1 MYMPQNKFALA
12 RYSVINAMLRRND
25 YVKTS
30 SLVKKCI
37 ESTGYKVSARTIQ
50 LDIEAMRYDPFLGYN
65 APISYNSRHKAYYYE
80 DRSYMLYPFTFS
92 PSELETLEEILK
104 VCPTCIRFECHD
116 TLCGITEKMKFH
128 IG

>member
-1 MYMPQNKFALA
+1 MPQNKFALA
-12 RYSVINAMLRRND
+12 RYSVIDAMLRRND

-30 SLVKKCI
+30 SIVKKCI

-92 PSELETLEEILK
+92 PRELETLEEILK
-104 VCPTCIRFECHD
+104 VCPTCTRFECHD
-116 TLCGITEKMKFH
+116 TLCCITEKIKFH

>member
-1 MYMPQNKFALA
+1 MPQNKFALA
-12 RYSVINAMLRRND
+12 RYSVIDAMLRRND

-30 SLVKKCI
+30 SIVKKCI

-80 DRSYMLYPFTFS
+80 DRSYMLYPFT
-92 PSELETLEEILK
+92 
-104 VCPTCIRFECHD
+104 CIRFECHD
-116 TLCGITEKMKFH
+116 TLCCITEKIKFH